1 MRHQVFETRIGLLRS
16 AESDILPHRPEA
28 LPVHVLVNAARE
40 RVLAGSP
47 DVALEID
54 AGEILGPVGRRDR
67 KAGVCSQLF
76 HPSPPSPL
84 GRSARRNA
92 FTISGNG
99 VPIGKTSCTPSRFR
113 GSTSRGGMVPPT
125 TTAMSAASCA
135 LSPSS

>member
-1 MRHQVFETRIGLLRS
+1 
-16 AESDILPHRPEA
+16 
-28 LPVHVLVNAARE
+28 VHVLVNAARE

-47 DVALEID
+47 DVTLEID

-76 HPSPPSPL
+76 HPSPPSPP

-92 FTISGNG
+92 FTISGSS

-113 GSTSRGGMVPPT
+113 RSTSRRGLVPPPSP
-125 TTAMSAASCA
+125 ASA
-135 LSPSS
+135 